1 MLNYHLTLFDV
12 KKNTIIFKIEIL
24 LYFSNLHKFILYLLY
39 IYICYNWTIINTIKS
54 FIYPRL
60 IKSVRQSDHFIRI
73 FTGSITGYVG
83 RGLKRN
89 RRTDAAGI
97 VHVVVAE
104 EATAAAHEPNAS
116 DAAIEGAGRQ
126 RPPISICSIFL

>member
-54 FIYPRL
+54 FIYLRL
-60 IKSVRQSDHFIRI
+60 IKSVRQSELIILLPDTFLNLLKEY
-73 FTGSITGYVG
+73 FLSSILLHLSKLIKQLLFDIINLIT
-83 RGLKRN
+83 K
-89 RRTDAAGI
+89 
-97 VHVVVAE
+97 
-104 EATAAAHEPNAS
+104 
-116 DAAIEGAGRQ
+116 
-126 RPPISICSIFL
+126 

>member
-54 FIYPRL
+54 FIYLRL
-60 IKSVRQSDHFIRI
+60 IKSVRQSDTYFVWAY
-73 FTGSITGYVG
+73 TGTISGYVG
-83 RGLKRN
+83 RGFNRN
-89 RRTDAAGI
+89 
-97 VHVVVAE
+97 
-104 EATAAAHEPNAS
+104 
-116 DAAIEGAGRQ
+116 
-126 RPPISICSIFL
+126 

>member
-54 FIYPRL
+54 FIYLCL
-60 IKSVRQSDHFIRI
+60 IKSVRQSDTYYEWGT
-73 FTGSITGYVG
+73 TGSFSSYVS
-83 RGLKRN
+83 RRLKRN
-89 RRTDAAGI
+89 QRTEAAGI
-97 VHVVVAE
+97 VHVDVAE
-104 EATAAAHEPNAS
+104 DAIAAAHVPNDS
-116 DAAIEGAGRQ
+116 EAIEVVRRQ

>member
-54 FIYPRL
+54 FIYLHL
-60 IKSVRQSDHFIRI
+60 IKSVRQSVFNKIWI
-73 FTGSITGYVG
+73 FTSPIPGYFG
-83 RGLKRN
+83 RRYKRN
-89 RRTDAAGI
+89 GRTQTI
-97 VHVVVAE
+97 VAENVVVARE
-104 EATAAAHEPNAS
+104 HAPNFSAG
-116 DAAIEGAGRQ
+116 AIEADRRQ
-126 RPPISICSIFL
+126 RPPPYSSCIFL